1 MIRWLLAA
9 LAVVLV
15 TAWVVSPEEH
25 STETGQEAA
34 VTGVVDG
41 DTLDTTAGR
50 VRVAVIDSCERGSP
64 GGRAATADA
73 HALLDGQTVRLVV
86 VGDRDRERY
95 GRLLRKVVL
104 SDGRDFGVVMTSR
117 PHTGIYVGHIDAWP
131 GYIGQVRAADIDGR
145 VCG

>member
-1 MIRWLLAA
+1 MRWLLAA

-15 TAWVVSPEEH
+15 TAGVVS
-25 STETGQEAA
+25 SVGDAADTGQV
-34 VTGVVDG
+34 VTVTRVVDG
-41 DTLDTTAGR
+41 DTLDTTVGR
-50 VRVAVIDSCERGSP
+50 VRVAVADSCEWGSP

-104 SDGRDFGVVMTSR
+104 SDGRDFGAVMAAR
-117 PHTGIYVGHIDAWP
+117 PHTGIYAGHIDAWP
-131 GYIGQVRAADIDGR
+131 DYIAQVRAADIDGR